1 MLTAVIAT
9 FVIGYIV
16 IVFEHPLHL
25 DKTVPALLMGAICWA
40 LISMGFNFGMLDI
53 VNGHEHLFTMSHD
66 VMDALQAIVASGG
79 SDEQLVQAFSQSVS
93 NMPDLSAEVQTEY
106 VHRFEETLHHMH
118 EAGATITGESI
129 GEAFH
134 HTNEEGF
141 GSNLIHHLGKTAE
154 ILIFLIGAMTIVE
167 IVDLHRGFDILKG
180 WIKTRSRKKL
190 LWIVGVLGF
199 ILSAIIDNLTATIV
213 LVTLLR
219 KLVPDREQRIW
230 YVALIVIA
238 ANAGGAWSPIGDV
251 TTTML
256 WIGKRVTT
264 AGLMEFLVLPS
275 LVCFVVPFAIAS
287 FMKPFQGQIIT
298 PELESDEGVSETNE
312 RLLSSKTM
320 LFLGLGMI
328 VFVPIFKTVTHLPPY
343 IGMMLSLGVVWLVSE
358 YIHPEEDFTDE
369 RKAAYSA
376 HKALSRIEMSS
387 ILFFLG
393 ILMAVAA
400 LETIAVGNVGSLRYV
415 ADQLRAVIPN
425 QDIVIVVL
433 GFLSAIIDNVPL
445 VAASMG
451 MYDLAN
457 FPEDNRLWH
466 FIAYSAGT
474 GGSMLIIGSA
484 AGVAA
489 MGMERIDF
497 IWYLKKIGWLAF
509 LGFAAGAVVFLV
521 IENLFNIG

>member
-1 MLTAVIAT
+1 MLTAIVACFI
-9 FVIGYIV
+9 IGYIV

-25 DKTVPALLMGAICWA
+25 DKTVPALLMGAVLWA
-40 LISMGFNFGMLDI
+40 LIALGFHYGGTSI
-53 VNGHEHLFTMSHD
+53 VDGHEHLYTF
-66 VMDALQAIVASGG
+66 SGPG
-79 SDEQLVQAFSQSVS
+79 DEV
-93 NMPDLSAEVQTEY
+93 
-106 VHRFEETLHHMH
+106 
-118 EAGATITGESI
+118 G
-129 GEAFH
+129 
-134 HTNEEGF
+134 EEGF
-141 GSNLIHHLGKTAE
+141 ANTLLHHLGKTAE

-180 WIKTRSRKKL
+180 WVHTKSKRKL
-190 LWIVGVLGF
+190 LWIVGGLGF

-219 KLVPDREQRIW
+219 KLIPDKDQRLW

-256 WIGKRVTT
+256 WIGKRVST
-264 AGLMEFLVLPS
+264 AGLMEFLIVPS
-275 LVCFVVPFAIAS
+275 LVCFAVPFLVAS
-287 FMKPFQGQIIT
+287 YMKPFKGTINMPAQ
-298 PELESDEGVSETNE
+298 PDDSETE

-328 VFVPIFKTVTHLPPY
+328 IFVPVFKTITHLPPY
-343 IGMMLSLGVVWLVSE
+343 VGMMLSLGVVWLVSE
-358 YIHPEEDFTDE
+358 YIHPEEDFTEE
-369 RKAAYSA
+369 RKAQYSA

-400 LETIAVGNVGSLRYV
+400 LETIAVGDVGALRAV
-415 ADQLRAVIPN
+415 ADQLRAAIPN
-425 QDIVIVVL
+425 QEIVIVIL
-433 GFLSAIIDNVPL
+433 GFLSAVIDNVPL

-451 MYDLAN
+451 MYDVGN
-457 FPEDNRLWH
+457 FPIDSELWH

-497 IWYLKKIGWLAF
+497 IWYFKKITGLALIGF
-509 LGFAAGAVVFLV
+509 LAGAGVFIL
-521 IENLFNIG
+521 IEHYFKGGM

>member
-1 MLTAVIAT
+1 MLSAVIAC
-9 FVIGYIV
+9 FVIGYVV
-16 IVFEHPLHL
+16 IVFEHPLKL

-40 LISMGFNFGMLDI
+40 LLSLGFNAGSLD
-53 VNGHEHLFTMSHD
+53 VVDTYGELFSLGHTNIEGAITDHHDAEHGF
-66 VMDALQAIVASGG
+66 
-79 SDEQLVQAFSQSVS
+79 
-93 NMPDLSAEVQTEY
+93 
-106 VHRFEETLHHMH
+106 
-118 EAGATITGESI
+118 AGA
-129 GEAFH
+129 
-134 HTNEEGF
+134 
-141 GSNLIHHLGKTAE
+141 LLHHLGKTAE

-180 WIKTRSRKKL
+180 WIKTRSKKRL
-190 LWIVGVLGF
+190 LWIVGALGF

-219 KLVPDREQRIW
+219 KLVPNREQRLW
-230 YVALIVIA
+230 YVALIVVA

-256 WIGKRVTT
+256 WIGQRVST
-264 AGLMEFLVLPS
+264 AGLMEYLIAPS
-275 LVCFVVPFAIAS
+275 LVCFLVPFLIAS
-287 FMKPFQGQIIT
+287 FMKPFQGQIMT
-298 PELESDEGVSETNE
+298 AELESDEGVTEKDE

-328 VFVPIFKTVTHLPPY
+328 VFVPLFKTITHLPPY
-343 IGMMLSLGVVWLVSE
+343 VGMMLSLGVVWLVSE
-358 YIHPEEDFTDE
+358 YIHPEEDFTQE

-400 LETIAVGNVGSLRYV
+400 LETLAVGDVGSLRYV
-415 ADQLRAVIPN
+415 ADQLRAAIPN
-425 QDIVIVVL
+425 QDVVIIIL

-451 MYDLAN
+451 MYDLGN
-457 FPEDNRLWH
+457 FPMDSKLWH

-509 LGFAAGAVVFLV
+509 VGFAAGAAVFLA
-521 IENLFNIG
+521 IEAIF